1 MAKHRR
7 RSSHTKRRKHRGGG
21 IMDSISGA
29 FSSVGDAITGK
40 SSSVPVTAAEQVAEP
55 VAPGVAPAALNA
67 ADKMGAPLAAAVPSG
82 VAPEA
87 PSATSTGGRRRRKT
101 RKTKRRRGGK
111 YY

>member
-7 RSSHTKRRKHRGGG
+7 RSSHTKRRKHRGGFELNDLNP
-21 IMDSISGA
+21 MNL
-29 FSSVGDAITGK
+29 FK
-40 SSSVPVTAAEQVAEP
+40 SSNVAPVTAAEQMAEP
-55 VAPGVAPAALNA
+55 IAPGAAPSALNA
-67 ADKMGAPLAAAVPSG
+67 ADKMGAPLAAAVPSS

-87 PSATSTGGRRRRKT
+87 PGTTPTGGRRRRS